1 MMTATD
7 HSGFPDGLATLQ
19 LLAVSSVVFAHPSL
33 GSAEPGAGL
42 SFARRRRGPDHKSA
56 RSDTMTK
63 RLCIRLAMG
72 ALGAAVAV
80 ATAAVPGR
88 AEDKVIKIGALLPI
102 SGPGSYFGVQDKQ
115 GIELAL
121 ELINKTG
128 VNGYKLDVKY
138 EDSACGPLPATQA
151 AKRLLEQ
158 YKPDVILGEECSDAT
173 LAIMP
178 VVEEAK
184 VPLINAGSSAI
195 KITEPGNPWTFRIF
209 PNEVM
214 QGVDIANNAYK
225 KLNARTAVLLHENTN
240 AGIGN
245 ANVFNEAFTK
255 LGGKVLADIGFGRDV
270 NDFTAIATRIA
281 GLGAVDVIP
290 TYTLEGQGLKITQA
304 LMQAGVT
311 KGGDGKA
318 IQVGTIWLPF
328 GFEQKAG
335 KAALGY
341 VRAVQFDPLDQRPV
355 VRDFIAAFK
364 AKYNQSP
371 THLHAHSYDQIALV
385 ADVVK
390 RGGTDAQSIRD
401 GLAATKNF
409 SGVTGSVAF
418 DQTNQNTSMDTI
430 HYMETLPDLTWK
442 PLGWN

>member
-1 MMTATD
+1 MTLRSRTRAVVAEVTAA
-7 HSGFPDGLATLQ
+7 SLIIISAAVLA
-19 LLAVSSVVFAHPSL
+19 
-33 GSAEPGAGL
+33 
-42 SFARRRRGPDHKSA
+42 
-56 RSDTMTK
+56 
-63 RLCIRLAMG
+63 
-72 ALGAAVAV
+72 GAA
-80 ATAAVPGR
+80 R
-88 AEDKVIKIGALLPI
+88 ADDKVIKIGALLPM

-121 ELINKTG
+121 EQVNKAG
-128 VNGYKLDVKY
+128 VNGYKLEVKY
-138 EDSACGPLPATQA
+138 EDSACSPLPATQA

-158 YKPDVILGEECSDAT
+158 FKPDVVLGEECSDAT

-178 VVEEAK
+178 LMDEAK

-195 KITEPGNPWTFRIF
+195 KITDPGNPWTFRIM

-225 KLNARTAVLLHENTN
+225 RLNARTAVLLHENTN

-245 ANVFNEAFTK
+245 ANVFNETFTK
-255 LGGKVLADIGFGRDV
+255 LGGKILADIGFGRDV

-281 GLGAVDVIP
+281 GLGPVDVIP

-318 IQVGTIWLPF
+318 IQLGTIWLPF

-341 VRAVQFDPLDQRPV
+341 IRIVQFDPLDQRPL
-355 VRDFIAAFK
+355 VRDFVAAFK
-364 AKYNQSP
+364 AKHGQSP
-371 THLHAHSYDQIALV
+371 THLNAHAYDQIILI

-390 RGGTDAQSIRD
+390 RGGTNAPSIRD

-409 SGVTGSVAF
+409 SGVTGSVTF
-418 DQTNQNTSMDTI
+418 DKTNQNVSMDTI
-430 HYMETLPDLTWK
+430 HYMETLPDLSWK
-442 PLGWN
+442 ALGWN

>member
-1 MMTATD
+1 MISRLRSRAVVAEMIAA
-7 HSGFPDGLATLQ
+7 SLIATL
-19 LLAVSSVVFAHPSL
+19 
-33 GSAEPGAGL
+33 
-42 SFARRRRGPDHKSA
+42 
-56 RSDTMTK
+56 
-63 RLCIRLAMG
+63 
-72 ALGAAVAV
+72 AVAG
-80 ATAAVPGR
+80 AR
-88 AEDKVIKIGALLPI
+88 AQDKVIKIGALLPI

-115 GIELAL
+115 GIDLAIEQL
-121 ELINKTG
+121 NKTG
-128 VNGYKLDVKY
+128 VNGYKFEVKY

-151 AKRLLEQ
+151 AKRMLEQ
-158 YKPDVILGEECSDAT
+158 YKPHVLLGEECSDAT

-195 KITEPGNPWTFRIF
+195 KITEPGNYWTFRIF

-214 QGVDIANNAYK
+214 QGVDLAKNAYT

-255 LGGKVLADIGFGRDV
+255 LGGKILADIGFGRDV

-281 GLGAVDVIP
+281 GLGQVDVIP

-318 IQVGTIWLPF
+318 IQIGTIWLPF

-341 VRAVQFDPLDQRPV
+341 VRAVQFDPLDKRPLV
-355 VRDFIAAFK
+355 QDFIAAFK

-371 THLHAHSYDQIALV
+371 THLHAHSYDQILLI
-385 ADVVK
+385 ADTVK
-390 RGGTDAQSIRD
+390 RGANDAQSIRD
-401 GLAATKNF
+401 ALAKTQNLAAL
-409 SGVTGSVAF
+409 TGSISF
-418 DQTNQNTSMDTI
+418 DSHNQNTSMDTV